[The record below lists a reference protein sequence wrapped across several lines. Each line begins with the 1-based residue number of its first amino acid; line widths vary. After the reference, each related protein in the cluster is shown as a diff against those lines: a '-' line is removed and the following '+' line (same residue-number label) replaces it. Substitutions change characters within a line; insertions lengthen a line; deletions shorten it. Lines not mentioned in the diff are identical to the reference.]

1 MTEQSPFAT
10 RRAYLSKIIAPPS
23 LPTAH
28 RQIVFLR
35 LAQVCTPM
43 LTQFQQHLPLF
54 SDHMEQR
61 LQALA
66 QFPMPDTGTYQQ
78 TFDWIKNQK
87 LLTEAPYAA
96 ALCAPLHKVEDA
108 EKFEEWLGVILLCCC
123 QVHIL
128 GHQDSGIESAL
139 REIRQIATSAKHAPL
154 LQFLPRAT
162 STDSLIELGEELEVL
177 KLKYPDYKLDK
188 ERGYLSVVIRNA
200 AHQIEGIVRKRRV
213 NLTFERPEVIT
224 TVPLE
229 PADESGFD
237 VQLLQLTPETPDSQQ
252 ADEPARITPGNTLRV
267 ADPLKRK
274 KALVVK
280 AIQGQRLAEQLSS
293 RQQSLP
299 CSYNQASEWDI
310 QHLVL
315 HCLKQLKEQDVLA
328 GWMLLALVTGRD
340 PAWLHT
346 RANQEQLLEIVD
358 NHPSIRLTH
367 HVPASSQPNELN
379 PILPA
384 VSDHFF
390 RPLPIQLH
398 DWVER
403 FYPSMSPPTPSEM
416 REWLKPINEAHK
428 TRLTPGL
435 IVRYLEHWLLNQGA
449 DRAIIALLR
458 GESHKSRPAL
468 SYSHLSQDDALEHHA
483 RYVNAI
489 FAMAEQS
496 PGLPARVQKDSN
508 LGSRIY
514 VPSEI
519 LQHIFIMLAGAI
531 EPEADIK
538 AFHNRYVYYVWALLA
553 FSTGHRDVT
562 APMGKLGDFNPYQ
575 RTWWI
580 SDKERRHGLSARTL
594 VIPAT
599 AARQVEFY
607 LEHLRQL
614 SIYSRFQAPEL
625 AARCQQSLDGTGNLL
640 FAFED
645 RQGSQE
651 PADLTPSLLAKLP
664 APCLPWAKNWA
675 RHHLRSELAKQKVNP
690 ELIDSWMGH
699 EEMGEEALGRHSFVS
714 MGECRELAE
723 VIESILKK
731 HQIKALPGWTIR

>member
-1 MTEQSPFAT
+1 MTEQSSFAA
-10 RRAYLSKIIAPPS
+10 RRGYLSKTIAPPS
-23 LPTAH
+23 LSTAH
-28 RQIVFLR
+28 RKIVLLR
-35 LAQVCTPM
+35 FAQVCTPM
-43 LTQFQQHLPLF
+43 LTHFQRDLPLF
-54 SDHMEQR
+54 SEQMEQR
-61 LQALA
+61 LQTLT
-66 QFPMPDTGTYQQ
+66 QLPTSDPSTYQQ
-78 TFDWIKNQK
+78 TFVWIKNQK

-96 ALCAPLHKVEDA
+96 ALCAPLNKVEDA
-108 EKFEEWLGVILLCCC
+108 KKFEEWLGVILLCCC

-128 GHQDSGIESAL
+128 GHQNSGIDSAL

-162 STDSLIELGEELEVL
+162 STDSLIDLGEELEVL

-200 AHQIEGIVRKRRV
+200 AHQIKGIVRKRRV
-213 NLTFERPEVIT
+213 NLTFERPEIIT

-237 VQLLQLTPETPDSQQ
+237 VQQLQLTPETPDSQQ

-274 KALVVK
+274 KALAMK

-299 CSYNQASEWDI
+299 CSYTQASEWDI
-310 QHLVL
+310 QHLML
-315 HCLKQLKEQDVLA
+315 HCLKQLKERDVLA

-340 PAWLHT
+340 PAWLHEQ
-346 RANQEQLLEIVD
+346 ANQDQLLEVLD
-358 NHPSIRLTH
+358 HHPWIRLSH
-367 HVPASSQPNELN
+367 QVPAGSQPDELN

-384 VSDHFF
+384 VSDHFL
-390 RPLPIQLH
+390 RPLPIQLRE
-398 DWVER
+398 WVEQ

-416 REWLKPINEAHK
+416 RAWLKSINDVHT

-468 SYSHLSQDDALEHHA
+468 SYSHLSQDDALKHHT

-496 PGLPARVQKDSN
+496 PGLPVRAQKDSN
-508 LGSRIY
+508 LGSRLY
-514 VPSEI
+514 VPSAI

-531 EPEADIK
+531 EPEADIR
-538 AFHNRYVYYVWALLA
+538 AFHNRYVYYVWALLT

-594 VIPAT
+594 VIPPT
-599 AARQVEFY
+599 AAKQVEFY

-614 SIYSRFQAPEL
+614 SIHSRFQAPEL
-625 AARCQQSLDGTGNLL
+625 AARCQQALDGTGNLL

-645 RQGSQE
+645 KQGCQV

-664 APCLPWAKNWA
+664 APCLPWARNWA

-699 EEMGEEALGRHSFVS
+699 EEIGEEALGRHSFLS
-714 MGECRELAE
+714 MGECRELAG
-723 VIESILKK
+723 VIESVLKT
-731 HQIKALPGWTIR
+731 HQIEALPGWTTR